1 MLFRSTGVGHFWC
14 IDLKKAVTFGATNKD
29 RDVTPVN
36 NDFDPNSRANAKS
49 ALAWHYGGDERH
61 RWAVRDFKF
70 GRTMS
75 TACVVD
81 GVVYVPELQGF
92 VHCLNARTGE
102 HYWVHDTKAAVWASA
117 YYVDGKVLVGTENG
131 DLFVYRH
138 DPKPERIGELDFTA
152 ETQREARLALKAQR
166 RLVEQKYLMRH
177 MEFDAPIRG
186 TTSVADGVL
195 YLATE
200 KTLYAIDGYPRN

>member
-1 MLFRSTGVGHFWC
+1 V
-14 IDLKKAVTFGATNKD
+14 DLKRAVTFGATNKD

-36 NDFDPNSRANAKS
+36 NDFDPNSRANERS
-49 ALAWHYGGDERH
+49 ALAWHYGGEERH
-61 RWAVRDFKF
+61 RWAYRDFKF

-81 GVVYVPELQGF
+81 GIVYVPELAGY

-102 HYWVHDTKAAVWASA
+102 HYWAHDTKSAVWSSA
-117 YYVDGKVLVGTENG
+117 YYVDGKVLVATEAG

-152 ETQREARLALKAQR
+152 ETQKEAKLALKAKR
-166 RLVEQKYLMRH
+166 RLVEQKYLKWH
-177 MEFDAPIRG
+177 MEFDSVIRG
-186 TTSVADGVL
+186 TPSVADGVL

-200 KTLYAIDGYPRN
+200 KTLYAIDGYPRP